1 MLKKILLPVFLVML
15 IIIALTGFTQVGQN
29 TYKSLQKLQ
38 YVFSIITQMY
48 VEDVDQN
55 KIVDDA
61 IVGALK
67 GLDPHSVYIPPK
79 DMTKVKEEFQGN
91 FEGIGI
97 QFEIVNGVLTVITAI
112 PGTPAA
118 QKGLQAGDKIIKID
132 GAVTKGIT
140 QEEVFSKLRG
150 PRGSLV
156 HVTIERPGIS
166 EVLEIDIIRDKIPL
180 YSVDTKFMID
190 QQTGYIRLN
199 RFAETTDQEVEQ
211 ALRELEAE
219 GMKQLMLDLRENGGG
234 FLEQAQ
240 AIVDKFIGGGKRI
253 VYTQGR
259 ISNASRDFYSTHKKR
274 WRQYPVIVLI
284 DRGSASASE
293 IVAGAMQ
300 DLDRGLV
307 IGERSFGKGLVQNQ
321 IELGDG
327 SAVRITTARY
337 YTPSGR
343 LIQRPYDHKSSED
356 YYLEGRT
363 NDTMKTDSSKIFYT
377 AKGRKVFC
385 GGGIVPDH
393 YAVAD
398 SVTTYFIKLW
408 SKGVF
413 REFSSQYLEKNGPR
427 LRDAYKQDFRKFVR
441 SFDIS
446 DTEMQGLIQLGEQK
460 GVPLVEKSYETDK
473 LNMKNRVKVEVALY
487 IWGNNEANQILV
499 MNNKVLKDAM
509 AFFPEAKKF
518 AESAK

>member
-48 VEDVDQN
+48 VEDVDQG

-132 GAVTKGIT
+132 GALTKGIT

-166 EVLEIDIIRDKIPL
+166 DVLEVDIIRDKIPL

-190 QQTGYIRLN
+190 QETGYIRLN
-199 RFAETTDQEVEQ
+199 RFAETTDQEIEQ
-211 ALRELEAE
+211 ALRELEGE
-219 GMKQLMLDLRENGGG
+219 GMKQLMFDLRGNGGG
-234 FLEQAQ
+234 YLEQAH

-259 ISNASRDFYSTHKKR
+259 IPNASRDFFSTHKTR

-284 DRGSASASE
+284 NRGSASASE
-293 IVAGAMQ
+293 IVAGAFQ
-300 DLDRGLV
+300 DLDRGIV

-343 LIQRPYDHKSSED
+343 IIQRPYDHKSSED
-356 YYLEGRT
+356 YYMEGRT
-363 NDTMKTDSSKIFYT
+363 NDTIKTDSSKVFYT
-377 AKGRKVFC
+377 AKGRKVYG

-393 YAVAD
+393 HSDAD
-398 SVTTYFIKLW
+398 SVTAYFIKLW

-413 REFSSQYLEKNGPR
+413 REFSNQYLEKNGPR
-427 LRDAYKQDFRKFVR
+427 LRDTYKSDFRKFIK
-441 SFDIS
+441 SFEIS
-446 DTEMQGLIQLGEQK
+446 DTDMQGLIQLGEQK
-460 GVPLVEKSYETDK
+460 GVPVVEKSYETDK
-473 LNMKNRVKVEVALY
+473 SDMKNRVKAEVALF

-499 MNNKVLKDAM
+499 MSDKILKEAM
-509 AFFPEAKKF
+509 TFFPEAKKF
-518 AESAK
+518 AENAK

>member
-1 MLKKILLPVFLVML
+1 MFKKILLPGFLVIL
-15 IIIALTGFTQVGQN
+15 IIIAITGFTQVGQN

-48 VEDVDQN
+48 VEEVDQN

-97 QFEIVNGVLTVITAI
+97 QFEIVNGILTVVTAI
-112 PGTPAA
+112 PGTPAE

-132 GAVTKGIT
+132 GADTKGIT
-140 QEEVFSKLRG
+140 QEQVFSKLRG

-156 HVTIERPGIS
+156 HVTIQRPGIGDLL
-166 EVLEIDIIRDKIPL
+166 EVDIIRDKIPL
-180 YSVDTKFMID
+180 YSVDTKFMINKE
-190 QQTGYIRLN
+190 TGYIRLN
-199 RFAETTDQEVEQ
+199 RFAETTDSEVEQ
-211 ALRELEAE
+211 ALRELEE
-219 GMKQLMLDLRENGGG
+219 KGMSQLVFDLRGNGGG
-234 FLEQAQ
+234 YLEQAH
-240 AIVDKFIGGGKRI
+240 ALVDKFIGGGKRI
-253 VYTQGR
+253 VYTAGR
-259 ISNASRDFYSTHKKR
+259 IPNSNKDFYSTHKTK
-274 WRQYPVIVLI
+274 WRRYPILVLI
-284 DRGSASASE
+284 NRGSASASE
-293 IVAGAMQ
+293 IFAGAIQ
-300 DLDRGLV
+300 DLDRGIV

-356 YYLEGRT
+356 YYLEGRS
-363 NDTMKTDSSKIFYT
+363 NDTLKTDSSQVFYT
-377 AKGRKVFC
+377 TNGRKVFG

-393 YAVAD
+393 HLEAD
-398 SVTTYFIKLW
+398 SVSAYFVKLW

-413 REFSSQYLEKNGPR
+413 REYSNQYLEKNGPR
-427 LRDAYKQDFRKFVR
+427 LRDVYKSDFGRFAAKFEITDDDLKELVK
-441 SFDIS
+441 
-446 DTEMQGLIQLGEQK
+446 MGEEK
-460 GVPLVEKSYETDK
+460 GIPVVEKSLEDDK
-473 LNMKNRVKVEVALY
+473 ADMKNRIKAEAALFVF
-487 IWGNNEANQILV
+487 GNNEANQVLIMSDKIILEA
-499 MNNKVLKDAM
+499 LKY
-509 AFFPEAKKF
+509 FPEAKKF
-518 AESAK
+518 TENVK